1 MVNLENDWDDLLAG
15 EFTKEY
21 YITLR
26 KFLIQEYKTQ
36 IIYPSM
42 YDIFNA
48 LKYTAYNNVKA
59 VILGQDP
66 YHGPGQ
72 AHGLCFSVKKGVAK
86 PPSLNNI
93 FKELFTDLGIAAPN
107 HGYLKAWA
115 DQGVLLLN
123 TVLTVKE
130 GQANSHKGQG
140 WEIFTD
146 KIIELL
152 NNRKEPMVFL
162 LWGANAK
169 SKSSFITNPNH
180 LILTAP
186 HPSPLSAFNGFFG
199 CKHFSKTNTFLSQ
212 FGSPINW
219 EIK

>member
-48 LKYTAYNNVKA
+48 LKYTAYNKVKA
-59 VILGQDP
+59 VVLGQDP

-93 FKELFTDLGIAAPN
+93 FKELFTDLGIAPPN
-107 HGYLKAWA
+107 HGHLKAWA

-123 TVLTVKE
+123 TVLTVRE
-130 GQANSHKGQG
+130 GQANSHKGKG

-169 SKSSFITNPNH
+169 AKASFITNPNH

-186 HPSPLSAFNGFFG
+186 HPSPLSAFNGYFG

-212 FGSPINW
+212 FGDPINW